1 MPNPFYATITFIP
14 RPDSIERRLRMLRTK
29 KAPPSKRKT
38 IAARHFIVNPD
49 TRSGFSQNHRPE
61 SLAHSSCIPSKRRVN
76 RVTIFSIK

>member
-38 IAARHFIVNPD
+38 IAARLFIVNPA
-49 TRSGFSQNHRPE
+49 S
-61 SLAHSSCIPSKRRVN
+61 SSCLKQFGNDLSKLPAEALVN
-76 RVTIFSIK
+76 SS